1 MASEDEIEKLL
12 REIASQ
18 DSPQFAPASR
28 KDSDLPAQQRE
39 SSSSGRVAY
48 AVAGGVIMGVGGVA
62 SGLLLPGLTMISTG
76 VGAAVGAFLIAL
88 ISGPPRWF
96 SR

>member
-12 REIASQ
+12 AEIAVQ
-18 DSPQFAPASR
+18 NSPPAATIQR
-28 KDSDLPAQQRE
+28 KDSSPLAKPTEAT
-39 SSSSGRVAY
+39 SGGRIAF
-48 AVAGGVIMGVGGVA
+48 AVAGAAVMGVAGTA
-62 SGLLLPGLTMISTG
+62 LGLFLPGISMISTG

-88 ISGPPRWF
+88 IGGPPRWF

>member
-12 REIASQ
+12 REIAAQ
-18 DSPQFAPASR
+18 DSPQTTPLQR
-28 KDSDLPAQQRE
+28 KDSNLPAQQNE
-39 SSSSGRVAY
+39 STSGGRITY
-48 AVAGGVIMGVGGVA
+48 AIAGAAVMGAGGAV
-62 SGLLLPGLTMISTG
+62 SGLFLPGISMISTG
-76 VGAAVGAFLIAL
+76 IGAAVGAFLIAL

>member
-12 REIASQ
+12 AEIAVQ
-18 DSPQFAPASR
+18 NSPPAATIQR
-28 KDSDLPAQQRE
+28 KDSSPLAKPTEAT
-39 SSSSGRVAY
+39 SSGRLAF
-48 AVAGGVIMGVGGVA
+48 AVAGAAVMGAAGAA
-62 SGLLLPGLTMISTG
+62 SGLFFPGISMISTG

-88 ISGPPRWF
+88 IGGPPRWF

>member
-1 MASEDEIEKLL
+1 MASEDEIDKLL
-12 REIASQ
+12 REIAAQ
-18 DSPQFAPASR
+18 DSPQSAPARR
-28 KDSDLPAQQRE
+28 KDSDLPAPQRE
-39 SSSSGRVAY
+39 SSSGGRIAY

-76 VGAAVGAFLIAL
+76 AGAAVGAFLIAL

>member
-12 REIASQ
+12 REIAAQ
-18 DSPQFAPASR
+18 DSPQSAPVQR
-28 KDSDLPAQQRE
+28 KDSSPPAQQRE
-39 SSSSGRVAY
+39 SSSGGRVAY
-48 AVAGGVIMGVGGVA
+48 ALAGGVVMGVGGAA
-62 SGLLLPGLTMISTG
+62 SGLLLPGITMISTG

>member
-1 MASEDEIEKLL
+1 MASEDEIDKLL
-12 REIASQ
+12 REIAAQ
-18 DSPQFAPASR
+18 DSPQSAPARR
-28 KDSDLPAQQRE
+28 KDSGFPAPQRE
-39 SSSSGRVAY
+39 SSAGGRISY
-48 AVAGGVIMGVGGVA
+48 AVVAGVIMGVGGVA

-76 VGAAVGAFLIAL
+76 AGAAVGAFLIAA